1 MVLDTNN
8 QYCKTARVSSY
19 YEHSGNING
28 YCSSNVM
35 KSYANQIKHKIETKS
50 IVVVTSN
57 LLKDSGNSVETPRKV
72 CAHGINYLKILRYC
86 TQRCCYRIWSYCC
99 RVRKKGVRWQWIQNS
114 NMSPYI
120 DV

>member
-1 MVLDTNN
+1 
-8 QYCKTARVSSY
+8 
-19 YEHSGNING
+19 
-28 YCSSNVM
+28 M

-72 CAHGINYLKILRYC
+72 CAHGINYLKILRC
-86 TQRCCYRIWSYCC
+86 YCC